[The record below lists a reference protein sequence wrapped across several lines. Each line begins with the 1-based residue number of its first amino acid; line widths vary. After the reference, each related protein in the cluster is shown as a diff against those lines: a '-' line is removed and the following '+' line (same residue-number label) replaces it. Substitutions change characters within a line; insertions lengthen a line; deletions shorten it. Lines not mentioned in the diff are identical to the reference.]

1 MPMKWNLA
9 LLSVMLLSLVNVSC
23 SKKSG
28 DEGGVTPSMYDG
40 WMLTSWNG
48 DESIAGR
55 VYLSFSDDRFT
66 LYQQIGDLSTS
77 GFTKYTGTCTFAGN
91 GKLLTGVYSDGTPLA
106 DRIRRRDPYRY
117 GTPAAVGA
125 GEYRVGFQGGPDSR
139 PRKDRTA
146 RRLFAER
153 GIRRAVPVT
162 LFEGPPA
169 HSQDPGFRG
178 A

>member
-91 GKLLTGVYSDGTPLA
+91 GKLLTGVYSDGTPW
-106 DRIRRRDPYRY
+106 R
-117 GTPAAVGA
+117 T
-125 GEYRVGFQGGPDSR
+125 EYVVETHTD
-139 PRKDRTA
+139 TEL
-146 RRLFAER
+146 RLLSVQENIESVF
-153 GIRRAVPVT
+153 RAV
-162 LFEGPPA
+162 
-169 HSQDPGFRG
+169 QIPGHVKIEPLAGSSRSGVSAVPFL
-178 A
+178 

>member
-91 GKLLTGVYSDGTPLA
+91 GKLLTGVYSGGTPW
-106 DRIRRRDPYRY
+106 R
-117 GTPAAVGA
+117 T
-125 GEYRVGFQGGPDSR
+125 EYVVETHTD
-139 PRKDRTA
+139 TEL
-146 RRLFAER
+146 RLLSVQENIESVF
-153 GIRRAVPVT
+153 RAV
-162 LFEGPPA
+162 
-169 HSQDPGFRG
+169 QIPGHVKIEPLAGSSRSGVSAVPFL
-178 A
+178 